1 MIPVRLFR
9 SGLMAT
15 IFFLTMV
22 GFLSVGVSEA
32 RGIERE
38 KIDGAVLSQ
47 LDSLESDVNLT
58 YNAMLAMLKSNQQTV
73 LINKEIHKSQ
83 QNTKQSMTQQEID
96 AQKRRIEAESQAAR
110 NAWEA
115 ACIQAIGAGQVVASA
130 AAATSSDVQ
139 NLYISPNDQRL
150 QGFMANANALKRN
163 VAQLRTAVNRL
174 RDIRNSGKIDK
185 VPTEKLVQIKTQ
197 LETSMQQLRDKKKFV
212 RDHVRK

>member
-1 MIPVRLFR
+1 
-9 SGLMAT
+9 
-15 IFFLTMV
+15 MV

-32 RGIERE
+32 WGIERE

-58 YNAMLAMLKSNQQTV
+58 YDAMLAMLKSNQQDV
-73 LINKEIHKSQ
+73 LINEEIHKSQ
-83 QNTKQSMTQQEID
+83 QNTKQRMTQQEID
-96 AQKRRIEAESQAAR
+96 AKKKRIEAERQA
-110 NAWEA
+110 AWEA
-115 ACIQAIGAGQVVASA
+115 ACIQAIYAGQVVASA

-139 NLYISPNDQRL
+139 NLYVSPNDQGFQR
-150 QGFMANANALKRN
+150 FMANANALKRN

-197 LETSMQQLRDKKKFV
+197 LETSLQQLRDKKKFV

>member
-1 MIPVRLFR
+1 
-9 SGLMAT
+9 
-15 IFFLTMV
+15 MV
-22 GFLSVGVSEA
+22 GFFSVGVSEA
-32 RGIERE
+32 WGIERQ

-47 LDSLESDVNLT
+47 LDSLESDVNLM
-58 YNAMLAMLKSNQQTV
+58 YDAMLAMLKSNQQNV

-115 ACIQAIGAGQVVASA
+115 ACIQAIYAGQVVASA

-139 NLYISPNDQRL
+139 NLYVSPNDQGFQR
-150 QGFMANANALKRN
+150 FMANANALKRN

-185 VPTEKLVQIKTQ
+185 VQTEKLVQIKTQ
-197 LETSMQQLRDKKKFV
+197 LETSLQQLRDKKKFV